1 MIRLLLIAVVSMV
14 AFPVFACGFE
24 NGFRAETDDLSIL
37 HYRIKTKPL
46 QVAQHFS
53 MQFQYCRDGQ
63 VLALD
68 RFKLDALMPAH
79 GHGMNYAAKV
89 IYLDNGIVETSGLL
103 FHMPGHWQ
111 LVLDFEQDGVAR
123 HFKLD
128 LRI

>member
-14 AFPVFACGFE
+14 AFPLFACGFE

-53 MQFQYCRDGQ
+53 MQFQSCRDGQ

-68 RFKLDALMPAH
+68 RFTLDALMPAH
-79 GHGMNYAAKV
+79 GHGMNYSAKV

-111 LVLDFEQDGVAR
+111 LVVDFEQDGVAR
-123 HFKLD
+123 HLKLD
-128 LRI
+128 FQI